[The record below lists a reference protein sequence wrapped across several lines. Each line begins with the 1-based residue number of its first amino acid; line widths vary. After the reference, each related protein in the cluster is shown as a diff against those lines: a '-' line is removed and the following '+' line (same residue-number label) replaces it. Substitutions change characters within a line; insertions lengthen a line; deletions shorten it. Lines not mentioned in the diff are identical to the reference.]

1 MQRRPRGADTS
12 PVQLAYD
19 DAANTPLWCVSQ
31 KDAIMKIPK
40 LGVVAATVLV
50 VANLGALPAHAEGL
64 YAGGSLGGTNYPNDV
79 NGIDGGSSD
88 ISGKLFGG
96 YQFTPNF
103 ALEAGATELG
113 RFRAHGDRVDGHALF
128 LDAVGILPLDDKWSL
143 LGRVGLAHA
152 DLDTSSGDGKGSGIK
167 VGLGAQ
173 YALSHNVALRAE
185 WERYH
190 PSLFE
195 QHPDI
200 DQYTVG
206 LRIGF

>member
-1 MQRRPRGADTS
+1 
-12 PVQLAYD
+12 
-19 DAANTPLWCVSQ
+19 
-31 KDAIMKIPK
+31 MKMPK
-40 LGVVAATVLV
+40 SGVVAATVLV
-50 VANLGALPAHAEGL
+50 VAQLGALPAHAEGL

-79 NGIDGGSSD
+79 NGIDGGSSNV
-88 ISGKLFGG
+88 SGKLFGG

-103 ALEAGATELG
+103 ALEAGAADFG
-113 RFRAHGDRVDGHALF
+113 RARAHGDRVDGHALF
-128 LDAVGILPLDDKWSL
+128 LDAVGILPLDEQWSL
-143 LGRVGLAHA
+143 LGRVGVAHA
-152 DLDTSSGDGKGSGIK
+152 DLNTSTGDANGTGLK

-190 PSLFE
+190 PSLFG

>member
-1 MQRRPRGADTS
+1 MR
-12 PVQLAYD
+12 
-19 DAANTPLWCVSQ
+19 N
-31 KDAIMKIPK
+31 PK
-40 LGVVAATVLV
+40 LSVVAATVLA
-50 VANLGALPAHAEGL
+50 VACLGALPAHAEGL

-88 ISGKLFGG
+88 VSGKLFGG

-103 ALEAGATELG
+103 ALEAGAAEFG

-128 LDAVGILPLDDKWSL
+128 LDAVGILPLDEQWSL
-143 LGRVGLAHA
+143 LGRVGVAHA
-152 DLDTSSGDGKGSGIK
+152 DLDTSAGDAKGSGIK
-167 VGLGAQ
+167 AGLGAQ
-173 YALSHNVALRAE
+173 YALSNKVALRAE

-190 PSLFE
+190 PSLFA